1 MRKVY
6 LFQVTQHNLK
16 RYVGKADPRD
26 LVRLATKVEM
36 KVEQEA
42 QRPVNPKRLEE
53 IATFVFEKLKQCMP
67 PLKSCHRLQQMVLMR
82 CLGNKMV

>member
-53 IATFVFEKLKQCMP
+53 IATFV
-67 PLKSCHRLQQMVLMR
+67 S
-82 CLGNKMV
+82 GNGSL

>member
-36 KVEQEA
+36 KVN
-42 QRPVNPKRLEE
+42 RRRRDRLTPKDWKRLQH
-53 IATFVFEKLKQCMP
+53 L
-67 PLKSCHRLQQMVLMR
+67 
-82 CLGNKMV
+82 